1 MRSYFI
7 SCVLLEC
14 LISVDSEKIKFI
26 DHRASIEEV
35 KEYILSIGFTLQEV
49 CENESSSDRILES
62 LEMED
67 EKSPF
72 FFLNCIMA
80 LCCVLVAALAAGLTM
95 GLVSQELLDLRIK
108 EVAGNQEEK
117 NQARSLI
124 PLLQDHHRLLVTLLL
139 INAMANEAL
148 PLFLDKIVP
157 AYMAVILS
165 VTLVLFFGE
174 IIPSA
179 IFSGPNKLAV
189 SSRLAPVVKILLL
202 ILYPLAWPIGKLLD
216 KVLHEDDDEG
226 FMQKYNRKELSALVR
241 LQYEERQA
249 SKLRMKRERA
259 NVGVGASN
267 RYIRHID
274 TVNSKFFI
282 HHMNPKYL
290 LI

>member
-1 MRSYFI
+1 M
-7 SCVLLEC
+7 LTLC
-14 LISVDSEKIKFI
+14 LFRVNAEEIKFGV
-26 DHRASIEEV
+26 DHRTSIDDV
-35 KEYILSIGFTLQEV
+35 KENLLSIGFNLQDV
-49 CENESSSDRILES
+49 CEAETASKRVLET
-62 LEMED
+62 LEVQD
-67 EKSPF
+67 GQSPF
-72 FFLNCIMA
+72 FLINCIMA
-80 LCCVLVAALAAGLTM
+80 LFCVLVAALAAGLTM

-108 EVAGNQEEK
+108 EVAGSQEEK
-117 NQARSLI
+117 DQARSLI

-189 SSRLAPVVKILLL
+189 SSRLAPVVKVLLL
-202 ILYPLAWPIGKLLD
+202 VFYPLAWPIGKLLD
-216 KVLHEDDDEG
+216 KVLHEDDEEG

-241 LQYEERQA
+241 LQFEERQA
-249 SKLRMKRERA
+249 SKLRMKMERA
-259 NVGVGASN
+259 NAGLGASN

-274 TVNSKFFI
+274 TVNSKFALF
-282 HHMNPKYL
+282 NG
-290 LI
+290 

>member
-1 MRSYFI
+1 MKSYFWMY
-7 SCVLLEC
+7 VLTLC
-14 LISVDSEKIKFI
+14 LFRVNAEEIKFGV
-26 DHRASIEEV
+26 DHRTSIDDV
-35 KEYILSIGFTLQEV
+35 KENLLSIGFNLQDV
-49 CENESSSDRILES
+49 CEAETASKRVLET
-62 LEMED
+62 LEVQD
-67 EKSPF
+67 GQSPF
-72 FFLNCIMA
+72 FLINCIMA
-80 LCCVLVAALAAGLTM
+80 LFCVLVAALAAGLTM

-108 EVAGNQEEK
+108 EVAGSQEEK
-117 NQARSLI
+117 DQARSLI

-189 SSRLAPVVKILLL
+189 SSRLAPVVKVLLL
-202 ILYPLAWPIGKLLD
+202 VFYPLAWPIGKLLD
-216 KVLHEDDDEG
+216 KVLHEDDEEG

-241 LQYEERQA
+241 LQFEERQA
-249 SKLRMKRERA
+249 SKLRMKMERA
-259 NVGVGASN
+259 NAGLGASN

-274 TVNSKFFI
+274 TVNSKFALF
-282 HHMNPKYL
+282 NG
-290 LI
+290 